1 MSAFCYLLDQ
11 FFEVFVLPLSAG
23 HAKHARKDR
32 VQEKPTNEDE
42 MSRNLL
48 KRPMDEDMCVC
59 VAQKAR
65 NQGSQALSGGLGCFG
80 GAAGNAAASPAA
92 QVATGSSGVGGAAGN
107 SAASP
112 AAQIPAASSG
122 VGGAAGNSAASP
134 VASSGVVATAPKQ
147 EFRAYMQIYTYGI
160 DFDCTTLEDA
170 WMFIDVPHIQ
180 VKNGMDFG
188 ANLVFF
194 PDDWFTIFPYG
205 AQTMHVFDSDMCGSG
220 AMSPGQCMKW
230 RYNHMFHLWH
240 GNIRKA
246 FIVMKIPVDDPSIN
260 ETSWEIEQKVR
271 AMFMVTGPMQSK
283 TPCWLGGSIADRTS
297 EFWKAMYENKCDEQ
311 DQTKKEKDELKA
323 QVTVIERNASNLE
336 RTVSKLNAS
345 VKDVKIALECPQCMS
360 YFDAEKHCMVSSC
373 GHLLCHE
380 CHAQNVQRKIGDKC
394 GQCNKTNA
402 AWFKFFGMT
411 FIAEA
416 VQNVD

>member
-1 MSAFCYLLDQ
+1 MSYLYMQ
-11 FFEVFVLPLSAG
+11 W
-23 HAKHARKDR
+23 
-32 VQEKPTNEDE
+32 T
-42 MSRNLL
+42 
-48 KRPMDEDMCVC
+48 
-59 VAQKAR
+59 
-65 NQGSQALSGGLGCFG
+65 GLGSSITVDNNFNINTMTDRWTLLTIQLYEYDASGKIAIDMYYNTTKIWTYNTNLILNTMKRYRIEFGGCSLYG

-112 AAQIPAASSG
+112 AA
-122 VGGAAGNSAASP
+122 
-134 VASSGVVATAPKQ
+134 SSGVVATAPKQ
-147 EFRAYMQIYTYGI
+147 EFRAYMQIYTFGV
-160 DFDCTTLEDA
+160 DFDCTAPEDA

-194 PDDWFTIFPYG
+194 PDEWFTIFPYG
-205 AQTMHVFDSDMCGSG
+205 AQTMNVFDSDMCGSG

-246 FIVMKIPVDDPSIN
+246 FIVMKMPVDDPSIN

-271 AMFMVTGPMQSK
+271 AMFMVTGPMQSN
-283 TPCWLGGSIADRTS
+283 TPCWLGGSIADRTG
-297 EFWKAMYENKCDEQ
+297 EFWKAMYEKKCDEQ
-311 DQTKKEKDELKA
+311 NQTKKEKDELKA

-336 RTVSKLNAS
+336 RTVLKLNS
-345 VKDVKIALECPQCMS
+345 FVKDIKITLECPQCMS
-360 YFDAEKHCMVSSC
+360 FFDANKHCMVSSC

-380 CHAQNVQRKIGDKC
+380 CHAKNVERKSGDKC